1 MSFAAKVATSATYGS
16 ILVSGLIGNVLV
28 IWVIGILKS
37 KGCIQSCLRCHM
49 VSMACSDLLILT
61 LGLPIELYSI
71 IWCPY
76 PWPIGNVGCKGF
88 YFLWEVC
95 SYATIFNV
103 LAFSLERYLAICHPV
118 QAKVMATS
126 RTKKLIGM
134 VWGIAIITGLPAA
147 FAIGVEDAWKP
158 FTSGSQPLPPLYIC
172 TNISGR
178 KAIFDLVIY
187 VSFSL
192 YILVLLLVAFT
203 CRQMIKTLLKH
214 RPVPVALN
222 RINSTGRLL
231 PTFKEIRRQNVVL
244 VGCIVAALAICWL
257 PFQARRI
264 MTAMKSKTQWTEYYY
279 RLYQTMQPITNTFYY
294 LSSAINPLLYNMT
307 SKQFR
312 KVFVQVLRS
321 CCRSSS
327 VSSKQERN
335 SQLDLKQMSTSL
347 SGRHPYPRLKDLRN
361 RLSD

>member
-1 MSFAAKVATSATYGS
+1 MSLEAKVATSATYGS
-16 ILVSGLIGNVLV
+16 ILISGLIGNLLV
-28 IWVIGILKS
+28 IWVIWILKS
-37 KGCIQSCLRCHM
+37 KRCIQRRLRYHM

-88 YFLWEVC
+88 YLLWEIC

-103 LAFSLERYLAICHPV
+103 LAFSFERYLAICHPV

-134 VWGIAIITGLPAA
+134 VWGMAIITGLPAA

-158 FTSGSQPLPPLYIC
+158 FTFGPQPLPPLYIC

-178 KAIFDLVIY
+178 KVIFDLVIY
-187 VSFSL
+187 ISFSL

-203 CRQMIKTLLKH
+203 CKQMIKTLLKH
-214 RPVPVALN
+214 RPVSVALSS
-222 RINSTGRLL
+222 INSTGRLL
-231 PTFKEIRRQNVVL
+231 PKFKEIRRQNVVL
-244 VGCIVAALAICWL
+244 LGCIVAALAICWL

-279 RLYQTMQPITNTFYY
+279 RSYLTMQPITNTFYY
-294 LSSAINPLLYNMT
+294 LSSAINPFLYNMT

-321 CCRSSS
+321 CCRSSPVPS
-327 VSSKQERN
+327 RQERN
-335 SQLDLKQMSTSL
+335 SQLDLKQKSISL
-347 SGRHPYPRLKDLRN
+347 SGRHPYPRLKDLKN
-361 RLSD
+361 RLTD